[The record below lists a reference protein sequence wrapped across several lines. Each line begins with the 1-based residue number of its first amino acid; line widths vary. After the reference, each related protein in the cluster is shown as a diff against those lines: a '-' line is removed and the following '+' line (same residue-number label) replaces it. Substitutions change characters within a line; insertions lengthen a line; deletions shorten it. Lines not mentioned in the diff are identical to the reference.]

1 MNRIKSFEK
10 HLDPHVCHDI
20 YYSTPSTVNETS
32 SYYSQQRAKRG
43 DSSSISSS
51 STENKIYPLT
61 LENLSKVELA
71 EPSSMPLARYCSE
84 IRSGSSHISAYPESN
99 ISSQRK
105 SPQRRLQQPDKV
117 IESPRLLPFPYH
129 NDSYFLPTAE
139 HDYPGGCSATDAS
152 SSLVSLSVHTVAS
165 RQHLASPPSLT
176 FPNRVY
182 HRQLMT
188 SPRAQYENYYNAPGY
203 NDDDMTS
210 SISQKRRATSVTP
223 SSPSTLRED
232 IVVPQKKRR
241 SNNRF
246 ASKFKKNL
254 LRFKSS
260 SSTILETASCQN
272 SYYSPST
279 SAVWTATL
287 NDHQPAQQHRTAT
300 SNASWFEK
308 LWKFFRPSSTSLV
321 KKTRQNAS
329 SASSAIGEPVWYSQ
343 FRCNPPPPSGI
354 TLLS

>member
-10 HLDPHVCHDI
+10 HMDPHVCHAI
-20 YYSTPSTVNETS
+20 YHSTPSSIDETS
-32 SYYSQQRAKRG
+32 SYYSQQRSKRG
-43 DSSSISSS
+43 DNSSISSNS
-51 STENKIYPLT
+51 VEKIYPLT

-71 EPSSMPLARYCSE
+71 EPSSMPLARYCNE
-84 IRSGSSHISAYPESN
+84 IRSASSQVSAYPESN
-99 ISSQRK
+99 ISSQRR
-105 SPQRRLQQPDKV
+105 SPQRRVQQQDRV

-129 NDSYFLPTAE
+129 NDSHFLPTAE
-139 HDYPGGCSATDAS
+139 HDYPGGCSTTDAS

-165 RQHLASPPSLT
+165 RQYLASPPSLT

-182 HRQLMT
+182 HRQLIT
-188 SPRAQYENYYNAPGY
+188 PPRGQHENYYNTTSY

-210 SISQKRRATSVTP
+210 SVSQKRRATSVTP

-232 IVVPQKKRR
+232 IMVPQKKRR

-254 LRFKSS
+254 LRFKSN
-260 SSTILETASCQN
+260 SSTIMETASCQN
-272 SYYSPST
+272 SYYSPSA

-287 NDHQPAQQHRTAT
+287 NDHSPAQQHQTAINNT
-300 SNASWFEK
+300 SWFEK
-308 LWKFFRPSSTSLV
+308 LWKFFRPSSTSFV
-321 KKTRQNAS
+321 KKSRQNAS
-329 SASSAIGEPVWYSQ
+329 SASSATGEPVWYSQ

>member
-1 MNRIKSFEK
+1 M
-10 HLDPHVCHDI
+10 DPHVCHDI

-32 SYYSQQRAKRG
+32 SYYSRKRSNRG
-43 DSSSISSS
+43 DGSSISSS
-51 STENKIYPLT
+51 SVESKIYPLT

-71 EPSSMPLARYCSE
+71 EPSSMPLARYCNE
-84 IRSGSSHISAYPESN
+84 IRSASSHISAYPESN
-99 ISSQRK
+99 ISSQRR
-105 SPQRRLQQPDKV
+105 SPQRRVQQQDKV

-129 NDSYFLPTAE
+129 NDSHFLPTAE
-139 HDYPGGCSATDAS
+139 HDYPGGCCSATDAS
-152 SSLVSLSVHTVAS
+152 SSLVSLSVHTVTS
-165 RQHLASPPSLT
+165 RQHLASPPSSLT
-176 FPNRVY
+176 FPSRVY
-182 HRQLMT
+182 HRQLIT
-188 SPRAQYENYYNAPGY
+188 SPRGQHENYYNTPSY

-232 IVVPQKKRR
+232 IMVPQKKRR

-260 SSTILETASCQN
+260 SSTIMETASCQN
-272 SYYSPST
+272 SSYYAPST

-287 NDHQPAQQHRTAT
+287 NDRPSAQQHQTAT
-300 SNASWFEK
+300 TTSNSNPSWFEK
-308 LWKFFRPSSTSLV
+308 LWKFFRPSSTSSFV
-321 KKTRQNAS
+321 KKSRQNAS
-329 SASSAIGEPVWYSQ
+329 SASSATTGEPVWYSQ

>member
-10 HLDPHVCHDI
+10 HMDPHVCHDI
-20 YYSTPSTVNETS
+20 YYSTPSTINETS
-32 SYYSQQRAKRG
+32 SYYSHQRSKRG
-43 DSSSISSS
+43 DSHK
-51 STENKIYPLT
+51 NKIYPLT

-71 EPSSMPLARYCSE
+71 EPSSMPLARYCNE
-84 IRSGSSHISAYPESN
+84 IRSASSHHISAYPESN
-99 ISSQRK
+99 ISSQRR
-105 SPQRRLQQPDKV
+105 SPHRRVQQQDKV

-129 NDSYFLPTAE
+129 NDSHFLPTAE
-139 HDYPGGCSATDAS
+139 HDYPGGCSTTDAS

-176 FPNRVY
+176 FPSRVY
-182 HRQLMT
+182 HRQLIT
-188 SPRAQYENYYNAPGY
+188 SPRGQHENYYNAPSY

-232 IVVPQKKRR
+232 IMVPQKKRR

-254 LRFKSS
+254 LRFKSN
-260 SSTILETASCQN
+260 SSTIMETTSCQN

-287 NDHQPAQQHRTAT
+287 NDRSPAQQHPTAT
-300 SNASWFEK
+300 SNTTATASWFEK
-308 LWKFFRPSSTSLV
+308 LWKFFRPSSTSFV
-321 KKTRQNAS
+321 KKSRQNAS
-329 SASSAIGEPVWYSQ
+329 SASSATGEPVWYSQ

>member
-1 MNRIKSFEK
+1 M
-10 HLDPHVCHDI
+10 DPYVCHDI
-20 YYSTPSTVNETS
+20 YYSSPPTINDTS
-32 SYYSQQRAKRG
+32 SYYSQQPTKRE
-43 DSSSISSS
+43 DNSSISSGS
-51 STENKIYPLT
+51 VENKIYPLT
-61 LENLSKVELA
+61 LENLSKVALA
-71 EPSSMPLARYCSE
+71 EPSSMPLARYCNE
-84 IRSGSSHISAYPESN
+84 IRSASHISAYPESN
-99 ISSQRK
+99 ISSQRR
-105 SPQRRLQQPDKV
+105 SPQRRVQQQDKV

-129 NDSYFLPTAE
+129 NDSHFLPTAE
-139 HDYPGGCSATDAS
+139 HDYPGGCSTTDAS

-176 FPNRVY
+176 FPSRVY
-182 HRQLMT
+182 HRQLVT
-188 SPRAQYENYYNAPGY
+188 SPRGQHENYYNAHRY

-232 IVVPQKKRR
+232 IMVPQKKRR
-241 SNNRF
+241 SNNKF

-260 SSTILETASCQN
+260 SSTIMETS
-272 SYYSPST
+272 SYYSPSS

-287 NDHQPAQQHRTAT
+287 NDHQPAQQNTN
-300 SNASWFEK
+300 NASWLEK
-308 LWKFFRPSSTSLV
+308 LWKFFRPSSTSFV
-321 KKTRQNAS
+321 KKSRQNAS
-329 SASSAIGEPVWYSQ
+329 STSSATGEPVWYSQ